1 MKPER
6 FVREG
11 DNVNNSTLDRKN
23 WELAPFEG
31 DFAWLH
37 SYPVVYRVLVYLF
50 SLLQVSAALPK
61 EEVVED
67 IRLKLMAV
75 TELSS

>member
-1 MKPER
+1 MQPER

-11 DNVNNSTLDRKN
+11 DNVNYSTLDRKN

-31 DFAWLH
+31 DFH
-37 SYPVVYRVLVYLF
+37 SYPVVYRVLLYLF